1 MKKKIL
7 LPVII
12 IAIVAGLILYM
23 SGFFSTGKIGPGA
36 PSKELPKLFQPKGQ
50 TKAFTRSIT
59 ETYEAVGTI
68 RPRTETKIEAQVT
81 GKVLRIRVKPGDA
94 VKKGDTLV
102 FLEDREFTTHLERAR
117 QGLDSAR
124 AAREEARQ
132 VVNAAKAAFDK
143 ARLQYERIE
152 KLYKD
157 KAISSREKDNAE
169 AEYLAAEAKLKQ
181 AQEGLVRSEAGVKQA
196 QKVVEGAQITQN
208 YTVIQAPED
217 AEVVKRLV
225 EPGDL
230 AVPGKTLLIIQT
242 AGSLRLEAFVP
253 ESLIRQVRPAT
264 EMTVL
269 IDALEK
275 QVTGVVEEVVPSADP
290 KTRTFLVKIGLP
302 SVLGAYP
309 GMFGRLL
316 IPAGS
321 RMAVLVPAAAV
332 RRVGQLETVMVK
344 EGNAW
349 RTFYIRTGPMHGDL
363 IEVLSGLHGNETIAL
378 PGGDHV

>member
-1 MKKKIL
+1 MKKVL
-7 LPVII
+7 LACVGIAVII
-12 IAIVAGLILYM
+12 VLILYTT
-23 SGFFSTGKIGPGA
+23 GFFTQDKIEPRPLA
-36 PSKELPKLFQPKGQ
+36 PETRAPHQPFREARALIQ
-50 TKAFTRSIT
+50 SIT
-59 ETYEAVGTI
+59 EIYEAVGTI

-81 GKVLRIRVKPGDA
+81 GKVLEIRVKPGDA
-94 VKKGDTLV
+94 VKKGETLV
-102 FLEDREFTTHLERAR
+102 LLEDREFSTQLERAR
-117 QGLDSAR
+117 QALDSAR

-132 VVNAAKAAFDK
+132 MINGARADFDK
-143 ARLQYERIE
+143 ARLQYKRIE
-152 KLYKD
+152 ELFKD
-157 KAISSREKDNAE
+157 KVISSREKDNAQ
-169 AEYLAAEAKLKQ
+169 AEYLASEARLKQ
-181 AQEGLVRSEAGVKQA
+181 SQEGLARAEAGVKQA

-230 AVPGKTLLIIQT
+230 AIPGKALLIIQT

-253 ESLIRQVRPAT
+253 ESLIRQVRPAG

-321 RMAVLVPAAAV
+321 REAVLVPRAAV

-344 EGNAW
+344 EGKAW
-349 RTFYIRTGPMHGDL
+349 RTYYVKTGPTHGDL
-363 IEVLSGLHGNETIAL
+363 IEILSGLRGDETVAL
-378 PGGDHV
+378 PGMNNV